1 MNLCLRIVG
10 ELGLQHFC
18 HLIFIRYFVEKMQ
31 KRFMEHDA
39 TKSYGR

>member
-18 HLIFIRYFVEKMQ
+18 HLIFIRHFVEKMQ
-31 KRFMEHDA
+31 KRFMEQL
-39 TKSYGR
+39 GRNVSET